1 MNTSTPADP
10 NGASFYMIQ
19 IVSQSYS
26 DTCYIPITPPTMNTT
41 ARFIKV
47 DFEFN
52 VPSHVIEFDTEIN
65 QYQLVRLTEKHL
77 HFIKYIYQS
86 AIHTHLHN
94 LLMNFIMFNPTIA
107 ISIFYLAGL
116 DRTFQELLKSSSQ
129 SLTSNPQIITPI
141 QLLTLFLQK
150 SSLST
155 LIQLFSN
162 FFSGTTTPLT
172 PTIALLLTAL
182 RNKLNTTNAMQQT
195 FAATEYSNGFLP
207 SNCSIGVLRGG
218 ISKTHEKLISSFSTE
233 SEIDN
238 SSSSQ
243 SVFDNIELS
252 LNNITKF
259 MEIEDV
265 KDVVENTANM
275 GTDLTKIIN
284 DIVSEEL
291 VNIDSGII
299 NTKLKST
306 PNSSLRTSQ
315 IINALENLTND
326 QLYPSLIHSINNP
339 FDSISN
345 DFNYTPPQRSQL
357 CFEYFYSP
365 ISLPYTAPMVAK
377 SQYKPHIN
385 TYDSVDHILIYPTLH
400 QPDLNSTIALN
411 GSGGHP
417 RPQTTLNS
425 SDTHQIY
432 TSPGHVLIQMTVL
445 SPPPLHNL
453 KFNPDY
459 VKFLQTVLIETNE
472 VQYKKVINNQGIDTR
487 GGSDMKDSGDG
498 GNSGDNGGA
507 KIETVVLETST
518 LSPFSE
524 GFLGRENVVISRLF
538 VRDVNIIG
546 LLCYWSQVLSTQLKS

>member
-1 MNTSTPADP
+1 
-10 NGASFYMIQ
+10 
-19 IVSQSYS
+19 
-26 DTCYIPITPPTMNTT
+26 
-41 ARFIKV
+41 
-47 DFEFN
+47 
-52 VPSHVIEFDTEIN
+52 
-65 QYQLVRLTEKHL
+65 
-77 HFIKYIYQS
+77 
-86 AIHTHLHN
+86 
-94 LLMNFIMFNPTIA
+94 
-107 ISIFYLAGL
+107 
-116 DRTFQELLKSSSQ
+116 
-129 SLTSNPQIITPI
+129 
-141 QLLTLFLQK
+141 
-150 SSLST
+150 
-155 LIQLFSN
+155 
-162 FFSGTTTPLT
+162 
-172 PTIALLLTAL
+172 
-182 RNKLNTTNAMQQT
+182 
-195 FAATEYSNGFLP
+195 
-207 SNCSIGVLRGG
+207 
-218 ISKTHEKLISSFSTE
+218 
-233 SEIDN
+233 
-238 SSSSQ
+238 
-243 SVFDNIELS
+243 
-252 LNNITKF
+252 
-259 MEIEDV
+259 MEIEDI

-345 DFNYTPPQRSQL
+345 DFNYAPPQRSQL

-538 VRDVNIIG
+538 IRDVNIIG
-546 LLCYWSQVLSTQLKS
+546 LLCYWSQVLSAQLKS